1 MSSLFYSLLKVFESP
16 SGYLVE
22 IARTTRD
29 GPDAWVNEWIWLEKR
44 HAITLQPAE
53 DGKGFAFEEGI
64 LYLNHPQAELRWSS
78 GRSEALKR
86 RDTQALPLPARGLLE
101 LHLS

>member
-22 IARTTRD
+22 IARSTRD
-29 GPDAWVNEWIWLEKR
+29 CPDAWVNEWIWLEQR
-44 HAITLQPAE
+44 HAITLQPVE
-53 DGKGFAFEEGI
+53 DGEGFAFEEGI
-64 LYLNHPQAELRWSS
+64 LHLDHPQAELRWSS

-86 RDTQALPLPARGLLE
+86 RDIQALPLPARGLLE